1 MAWSGGARSP
11 KDGVGFGGP
20 RAAADGALRGDEAA
34 IPVGLQRPCP
44 GFSTPRAALD
54 STSQQPPR
62 RERSA
67 PPGADGSRSRL
78 PIQPAGGARR
88 RLLGR
93 PRRGT
98 RPRDQTL
105 RSRRDLVTFRDVA
118 VDFSQEEWEWLTPVQ
133 RQLYKKVMLENYRS
147 LVSLGVF
154 ISKPDVI
161 SLLEQGKEPWMVKKK
176 DTRGTHTAWRL
187 ALEQSMPSL
196 CSAVLLDSAGSLL
209 GKLQVCLHSCF
220 PALGHGTG
228 TRPRITALPALK
240 LAWHRAAAGES
251 SQTDAGTCPSA
262 SWNTVLRCRSLFS
275 GGRMQTECFCQPPA
289 AVLTPC
295 LLGWTLHCSF

>member
-147 LVSLGVF
+147 LVSLAGVF

-176 DTRGTHTAWRL
+176 DTRGTHTGDTR
-187 ALEQSMPSL
+187 Q
-196 CSAVLLDSAGSLL
+196 CSGVTPDSAF
-209 GKLQVCLHSCF
+209 KNYSCQCS
-220 PALGHGTG
+220 GDHMGY
-228 TRPRITALPALK
+228 
-240 LAWHRAAAGES
+240 GES
-251 SQTDAGTCPSA
+251 NPG
-262 SWNTVLRCRSLFS
+262 
-275 GGRMQTECFCQPPA
+275 
-289 AVLTPC
+289 
-295 LLGWTLHCSF
+295 